1 MVTTFND
8 YCIKRPL
15 CIIIIA
21 LKLYA
26 KFRYHSREIKT
37 IQTEKFYDNM
47 ISFPFKSHMTIEELD
62 YLINSI
68 KSVINGYKKNINER
82 I

>member
-37 IQTEKFYDNM
+37 IQTEKFYENDL
-47 ISFPFKSHMTIEELD
+47 KTIK
-62 YLINSI
+62 YLKYYIVFRNE
-68 KSVINGYKKNINER
+68 YK
-82 I
+82 

>member
-15 CIIIIA
+15 CIIIIIA

-37 IQTEKFYDNM
+37 IQTEKFYESDLE
-47 ISFPFKSHMTIEELD
+47 TIK
-62 YLINSI
+62 YLKYYIVFRNE
-68 KSVINGYKKNINER
+68 YK
-82 I
+82 

>member
-37 IQTEKFYDNM
+37 IQTEKFYESDLE
-47 ISFPFKSHMTIEELD
+47 TIK
-62 YLINSI
+62 YLKYYIVFRNE
-68 KSVINGYKKNINER
+68 YK
-82 I
+82 